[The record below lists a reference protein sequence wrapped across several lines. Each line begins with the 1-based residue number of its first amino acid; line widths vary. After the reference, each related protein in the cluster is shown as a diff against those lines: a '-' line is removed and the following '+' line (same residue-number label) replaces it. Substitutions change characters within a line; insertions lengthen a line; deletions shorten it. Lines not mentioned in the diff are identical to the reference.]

1 MKTAAIRLFV
11 DQSDDTV
18 QRIRWEADDSA
29 APGQNEARAM
39 VRALWDHVQRSSLRI
54 DLWTHD
60 MSIDDMND
68 FVYQTLL
75 SLADTYGR
83 ATGNEALMAEMKHFA
98 QAFAERAS
106 QMEQNRTQAVSCAA
120 DVKA

>member
-1 MKTAAIRLFV
+1 MKTASIRLFV

-18 QRIRWEADDSA
+18 QRIRWEADDSD

-39 VRALWDHVQRSSLRI
+39 VLALWDHVQRSSLRI

-98 QAFAERAS
+98 QDFAERAS
-106 QMEQNRTQAVSCAA
+106 QMEQNRTQPVT
-120 DVKA
+120 